1 MDYNL
6 GIGIGIKRIKKR
18 AEIMRRSEEITG
30 KLVHKINTEVW
41 TDLVLHLL
49 FNYETISL
57 ITMVHLQSCISI

>member
-6 GIGIGIKRIKKR
+6 GIGIGIKRMKKR

>member
-57 ITMVHLQSCISI
+57 ITMVHLQSCLSI